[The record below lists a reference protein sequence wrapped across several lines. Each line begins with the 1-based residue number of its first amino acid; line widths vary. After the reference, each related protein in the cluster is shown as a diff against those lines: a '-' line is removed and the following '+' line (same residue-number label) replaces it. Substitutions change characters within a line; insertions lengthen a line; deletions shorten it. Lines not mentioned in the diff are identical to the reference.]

1 MAGTGKYT
9 NFAPTAS
16 GRNTLLGKLFKGN
29 SLISNPFAKFVE
41 TGDTEGARKALLEGT
56 GDFANNLGKG
66 AVGLLQP
73 DVQDSG
79 SAEVSVFA
87 GEPVNLDYTGN
98 PNDVTV
104 PDLPQVAWKE
114 AGDPANP
121 YMPDIR
127 SPGPGQTDA
136 KSAANLQSD
145 PEIAPTDVKG
155 EGYVPGQPGEST
167 ARSPQGSQAAVR
179 SGSRL
184 GAQSPLGKSS
194 DNEPSG
200 F

>member
-1 MAGTGKYT
+1 MPGTGRYT
-9 NFAPTAS
+9 NYAPTAS

-29 SLISNPFAKFVE
+29 STISNPYAKFVE
-41 TGDTEGARKALLEGT
+41 TGDTDGARRALLAGD

-66 AVGLLQP
+66 AAALLQP

-79 SAEVSVFA
+79 SAEVSTFA
-87 GEPVNLDYTGN
+87 GKAVNLDYTGDA
-98 PNDVTV
+98 NDITI
-104 PDLPQVAWKE
+104 PDLPKVGWKE

-145 PEIAPTDVKG
+145 PDIKPADVKG

-167 ARSPQGSQAAVR
+167 ARSPQGAQTAVR
-179 SGSRL
+179 SGAKL
-184 GAQSPLGKSS
+184 GTNSPLGKSS
-194 DNEPSG
+194 ENEPSG